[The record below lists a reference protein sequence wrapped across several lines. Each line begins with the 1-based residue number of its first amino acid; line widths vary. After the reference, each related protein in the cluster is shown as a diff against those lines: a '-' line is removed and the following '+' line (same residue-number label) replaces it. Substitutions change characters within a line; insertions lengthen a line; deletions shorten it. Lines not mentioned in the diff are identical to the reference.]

1 MYLGERKMLIFFML
15 TNLCCYQVK
24 SDCYKI
30 FYVSLIVTTK
40 QKPIVNTQNWKK
52 SKYITTDNY

>member
-1 MYLGERKMLIFFML
+1 MYLGERKMLIFCML

-24 SDCYKI
+24 SDCYKV